1 MGERVTRVIANGGA
15 GFLLAEGSPIMHDD
29 GSEFGDGGFFKAF
42 MWFCL
47 GFAICAFILLRG

>member
-1 MGERVTRVIANGGA
+1 
-15 GFLLAEGSPIMHDD
+15 MHDD